1 MCKIQVRISEG
12 KKERNG
18 MGRSRTF
25 QESERREGSMEGRQ
39 EGRGRT
45 VQESPAGAVIDCS
58 NFTQTVGVECLWVSA

>member
-39 EGRGRT
+39 EGREGEQYKR
-45 VQESPAGAVIDCS
+45 VQ
-58 NFTQTVGVECLWVSA
+58 QKQ